1 MINFAL
7 TAVLLLL
14 LKLFYLFPKALVSTS
29 FRHRFHKIGSFCCV
43 TIISMIIITMV
54 KFMLFFFFFFC
65 MIYNH
70 MSSFLFQTQA
80 SLMSLTSPL
89 SWWLLFAWLKMQ
101 AECITNDEWVNP
113 VPWFYF
119 PKFRNIG
126 LKFTAYLLQHFYFLC
141 ALICTCKGAWG

>member
-14 LKLFYLFPKALVSTS
+14 LKLLLISQGIGFNIFQTS
-29 FRHRFHKIGSFCCV
+29 FHKIGSFCCV
-43 TIISMIIITMV
+43 TIISMITITVV
-54 KFMLFFFFFFC
+54 KFVLFFFFFFC

-101 AECITNDEWVNP
+101 ADCITNDEWVNP